1 MTSPTAMEM
10 HRQFPLWHHGGWV
23 LSEIT
28 FVIAWGSEHN
38 LHQKNLII
46 TPTQRQRKAC
56 TMFVLRSTIIFEL
69 ILSSSSFTCLLY
81 SNQTPLVSL
90 WFTILV
96 SRLFLFCNTLFLFCN
111 TLINLS
117 TFDITSI
124 KILVTIP
131 FYFPLTYDNLIPTW
145 FKQFFRSAVKSL
157 LLPLYFGVCSTGQV
171 IVWSRHIVLCVAE
184 PFCVHKESYHVLA
197 KSVC

>member
-1 MTSPTAMEM
+1 
-10 HRQFPLWHHGGWV
+10 
-23 LSEIT
+23 
-28 FVIAWGSEHN
+28 
-38 LHQKNLII
+38 
-46 TPTQRQRKAC
+46 
-56 TMFVLRSTIIFEL
+56 MFVLRSTIIFEL

-96 SRLFLFCNTLFLFCN
+96 SRLFLFCNTL
-111 TLINLS
+111 INLS

-145 FKQFFRSAVKSL
+145 FKQFFRSTVKI
-157 LLPLYFGVCSTGQV
+157 LLPLYFGVCSTGYV